1 MLKDEILDIIA
12 DVCEEDD
19 VREDL
24 SLDLFEEGL
33 LDSLGVAQL
42 LMELEDKLGIVIA
55 LAVRR
60 TLRVRKSGGC
70 GCGCPGCT
78 GQCPSGTKRK

>member
-1 MLKDEILDIIA
+1 MKLIDIVLIA
-12 DVCEEDD
+12 V
-19 VREDL
+19 L
-24 SLDLFEEGL
+24 
-33 LDSLGVAQL
+33 AA
-42 LMELEDKLGIVIA
+42 VIF

-78 GQCPSGTKRK
+78 GSSCAGKANTNRK